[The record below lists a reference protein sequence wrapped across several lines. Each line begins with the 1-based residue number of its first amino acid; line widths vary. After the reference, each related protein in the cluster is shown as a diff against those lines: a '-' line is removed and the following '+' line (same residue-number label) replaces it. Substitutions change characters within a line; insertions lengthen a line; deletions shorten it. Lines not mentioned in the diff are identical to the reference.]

1 MVGPK
6 NTLLYRLRF
15 FIIGAFVFCC
25 LLTIPL
31 MLSLIF
37 TGSTA
42 QAVSNDSANDS
53 NASNL
58 DDSPNIIT
66 SGVFETSDNLGRVTN
81 SATQKIATG
90 SKNFTKSVVDAS
102 AQSGKFMV
110 HGIGNGVAFMAH
122 GAIGSFGFI
131 TNTTRGVVGAF
142 GHTNVVSATIRPA
155 DSVAVPVIK
164 ASAQNTTATQASP
177 PAAAASPAPQPAIN
191 STTTWPIHGLITTE
205 FGVYHMPYQ
214 PTHTGIDIS
223 DGWRSG
229 VTPIHPFKPGRVIQV
244 IHSNAGFGN
253 HVIIDHGGGLTSL
266 YGHMYSTSAQV
277 GQQVDSSSVLGYEG
291 TTGASSGPHVHF
303 EIRLNGQP
311 VNPHNYVSGQ
321 P

>member
-1 MVGPK
+1 
-6 NTLLYRLRF
+6 
-15 FIIGAFVFCC
+15 
-25 LLTIPL
+25 
-31 MLSLIF
+31 
-37 TGSTA
+37 
-42 QAVSNDSANDS
+42 
-53 NASNL
+53 
-58 DDSPNIIT
+58 
-66 SGVFETSDNLGRVTN
+66 
-81 SATQKIATG
+81 
-90 SKNFTKSVVDAS
+90 
-102 AQSGKFMV
+102 
-110 HGIGNGVAFMAH
+110 
-122 GAIGSFGFI
+122 
-131 TNTTRGVVGAF
+131 
-142 GHTNVVSATIRPA
+142 
-155 DSVAVPVIK
+155 
-164 ASAQNTTATQASP
+164 
-177 PAAAASPAPQPAIN
+177 
-191 STTTWPIHGLITTE
+191 
-205 FGVYHMPYQ
+205 MPYQ

-277 GQQVDSSSVLGYEG
+277 GQQVDSSSILGYEG